1 MSFQLILE
9 KIAGLDTALFYFI
22 NDTLYCRPI
31 ADATFLMANDRLLLA
46 LLLAGVVVYGFISGW
61 KKSCWLALWGTAAV
75 VICNLLQNLLLKPF
89 FNRPRPYMVLSEVHL
104 CVPLKNLAM
113 VSSAFPSTHA
123 AAAAALAIVARN
135 LDRHLSRPA
144 FIFAFLIGAGT
155 VYSGG
160 HYPGDVIAG
169 YGVGILIGWGLTCC
183 HRMIRG
189 SVRGGEQ
196 R

>member
-22 NDTLYCRPI
+22 NDTLYFRPL
-31 ADATFLMANDRLLLA
+31 ADATFFLAHDRLLLA
-46 LLLAGVVVYGFISGW
+46 VLLTGVAVYGFISGW
-61 KKSCWLALWGTAAV
+61 QKSCGLVLWGTAAG

-89 FNRPRPYMVLSEVHL
+89 FNRPRPYMVLTEVHL

-123 AAAAALAIVARN
+123 ASAAALVIVARN
-135 LDRHLSRPA
+135 LDRSLTWPA
-144 FIFAFLIGAGT
+144 LAFAFLVGAGT
-155 VYSGG
+155 IYSGG

-183 HRMIRG
+183 HRMLQR
-189 SVRGGEQ
+189 SVKR
-196 R
+196 

>member
-1 MSFQLILE
+1 MSLQLILE
-9 KIAGLDTALFYFI
+9 KLDGLDTALFYFI
-22 NDTLYCRPI
+22 NDTLYCRPL
-31 ADATFLMANDRLLLA
+31 ADAVFFLGNDRLLLA
-46 LLLAGVVVYGFISGW
+46 LLLTGVAVYGFIWGW
-61 KKSCWLALWGTAAV
+61 KKSCWLALWGSAAV
-75 VICNLLQNLLLKPF
+75 VICNLLQNLLMKPF
-89 FNRPRPYMVLSEVHL
+89 FNRPRPFMVLTEVHL

-123 AAAAALAIVARN
+123 ASAAALAIVARN
-135 LDRHLSRPA
+135 LDQRLSRPA
-144 FIFAFLIGAGT
+144 FAFAFLVGAGT

-189 SVRGGEQ
+189 SVKT
-196 R
+196 